1 MPFHRRAGLPAA
13 LALVALLLAT
23 AAAPAGPA
31 AVSGRRPAAPTFI
44 VNSFDDAPAAAP
56 LNNGVC
62 ETLPGNQ
69 QCTLRAA
76 IMKANHNPGGGVTI
90 VLPAGTYTLTIAS
103 SGLDDETTGDLN
115 ITSTV
120 TLTGAGAATTIIDA
134 NQLDRVIRVDGGALS
149 LANVTLQNGRVSG
162 GGGGLE
168 NFGAV
173 TLNNV
178 VIHDNQDH
186 GNGGGVYNALGAS
199 LTLNNS
205 VISGNR
211 AGNDGG
217 GVTSNGSANITASL
231 ISGNQASGRGG
242 GFANFNGGVLT
253 MTNSTVSNNSAVYG
267 GGGFYNNDALS
278 VITTYFSTVAGNLA
292 DSGATAAGP
301 GGGIDNLGTVN
312 LRTTLLGQNYAG
324 ATPSDGYGTFNSLDY
339 NLIQTLTNMTLNGVT
354 THNVPGGQDPRLDV
368 AHDNGGPTP
377 TRALLPGSPALDAV
391 PVTPTNECLDPL
403 SAPLTVDQRGFPRP
417 LNGACDIGAYEG
429 HLPGPN
435 YFRNLVRNG
444 DAEAAAGS
452 PSSPD
457 PAFVAVPDWTNSG
470 QLLTVVPYNTPG
482 GFPSVP
488 TDTVPANHGDN
499 FFAGGL
505 SGAAGGHQTIDLSP
519 FAGFIDT
526 GGVSYDFS
534 AELGGYLDQ
543 GDNVQIEADF
553 YDQGNALRTQAI
565 LGPVST
571 ADRGNL
577 TALLHRETSA
587 LVPAG
592 TRSVTLYVTMTQV
605 NGPYN
610 DGYADNISLLLLP
623 PDALYLP
630 LVER

>member
-13 LALVALLLAT
+13 LAALLLAT

-31 AVSGRRPAAPTFI
+31 AVSGQRPAALTFT
-44 VNSFDDAPAAAP
+44 VNSFADLAAAAP
-56 LNNGVC
+56 LDKGAC
-62 ETLPGNQ
+62 ETVPGNQ

-76 IMKANHNPGGGVTI
+76 IMKANHYPGGGVTI
-90 VLPAGTYTLTIAS
+90 LLPAGTYTLTIAS

-120 TLTGAGAATTIIDA
+120 TLNGAGAAATIIDA
-134 NQLDRVIRVDGGALS
+134 NQLDRVIRVDGGMAT
-149 LANVTLQNGRVSG
+149 LANVTLRNGRVSG
-162 GGGGLE
+162 AGGGLE

-178 VIHDNQDH
+178 VIRDNQVH
-186 GNGGGVYNALGAS
+186 GNAGGVYNGAGAS
-199 LTLNNS
+199 LTLTNS
-205 VISGNR
+205 AISGNR
-211 AGNDGG
+211 TTAFGDAG
-217 GVTSNGSANITASL
+217 GVTNSGVMNMADSL

-242 GFANFNGGVLT
+242 GLANFNVAVLT

-267 GGGFYNNDALS
+267 GGGFYNDGPS
-278 VITTYFSTVAGNLA
+278 VINTYFSTVAGNLA

-301 GGGIDNLGTVN
+301 GGGIDNLGTIN
-312 LRTTLLGQNYAG
+312 LRATLLAQNYAG
-324 ATPSDGYGTFNSLDY
+324 ATPSDGFGAFNSLDY
-339 NLIQTLTNMTLNGVT
+339 NLIQTTTNFTPTGVT
-354 THNVPGGQDPRLDV
+354 LHNLTGLNPLLDV

-377 TRALLPGSPALDAV
+377 TRALLPSSPALDAL
-391 PVTPTNECLDPL
+391 PTNQCLDPL
-403 SAPLTVDQRGFPRP
+403 NAPLTVDQRGFPRP

-429 HLPGPN
+429 HLPGPT

-452 PSSPD
+452 PAG
-457 PAFVAVPDWTNSG
+457 AFVGLPGWTNSG
-470 QLLTVVPYNTPG
+470 TLMTALPYNAPG

-499 FFAGGL
+499 FFAGGV
-505 SGAAGGHQTIDLSP
+505 SAGAGGNQTIDLSP

-534 AELGGYLDQ
+534 ADLGGYLDQ
-543 GDNVQIEADF
+543 GDNAMVEADF
-553 YDQGNALRTQAI
+553 RDQSSALLTQVF
-565 LGPVST
+565 LGPVT
-571 ADRGNL
+571 AADRGNL
-577 TALLHRETSA
+577 TGLLHRETSA
-587 LVPAG
+587 PVRAG
-592 TRSVTLYVTMTQV
+592 TRSVQLFVTLSMV

-610 DGYADNISLLLLP
+610 DGYADNIALMLLP

-630 LVER
+630 LVQR